1 MGWVN
6 LGFKKNGST
15 SQPFFQSTNPAERS
29 RHWHVHLNTPRS
41 KESNLVVVWLPN
53 KKGRPKKAQTSCLSF
68 FGWVGLGWL
77 VGCLVFWLVS
87 WLAGWLVWCWCLPSI
102 FFATANMAD
111 FYFFAA
117 NTLWTFENCACY
129 FLLET
134 DMLNPKNSVWGS
146 SYEFSGSKF
155 WLIEIQ
161 FFEMSPFV
169 IFVVV
174 LQTLGVIFPVN
185 EIYYPDMPQMF
196 TKGENSWIPSG
207 TNTNIIACARGN
219 REGWKRLLFMNMN
232 RLFTL
237 PKTNS

>member
-6 LGFKKNGST
+6 LGFKKMGPPASHFS
-15 SQPFFQSTNPAERS
+15 SQPTQLRGRDIGMSTWTRPGQRS
-29 RHWHVHLNTPRS
+29 PTWSSFGFPT
-41 KESNLVVVWLPN
+41 
-53 KKGRPKKAQTSCLSF
+53 KKGGPKKPRLHAFLF

-185 EIYYPDMPQMF
+185 EIYDPDMPQMF